1 MSEPKKFVS
10 DDPDLEAEPFPIEV
24 EYRKFTGAEDPET
37 GVRPS
42 ERVTDTFHFRP
53 FVNVGVLVWIDAMR
67 GRKVTTD
74 DATPLFDLFDAA
86 IVPADAGRFRA
97 VINGSDAFIDGS
109 TLGSIAGYLYEMYT
123 ARPTRPPAGT

>member
-1 MSEPKKFVS
+1 MSEPTKFVS
-10 DDPDLEAEPFPIEV
+10 EDPDLEAPPFPIEV
-24 EYRKFTGAEDPET
+24 EYRKFTGPEDPET

-42 ERVTDTFHFRP
+42 ERATDTFRCRP
-53 FVNVGVLVWIDAMR
+53 FVNVGVLVWIDAMS

-97 VINGSDAFIDGS
+97 LINGSDAFIDGK
-109 TLGSIAGYLYEMYT
+109 TLGAIASHLYQVYT